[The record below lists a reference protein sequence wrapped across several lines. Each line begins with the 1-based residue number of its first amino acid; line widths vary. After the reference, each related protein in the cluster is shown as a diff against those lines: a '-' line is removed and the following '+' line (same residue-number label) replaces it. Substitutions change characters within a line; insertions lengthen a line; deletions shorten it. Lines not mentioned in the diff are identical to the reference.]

1 MFEAKAVWRNKFPPR
16 LNRKQAFFGIKAKR
30 QIAAS
35 ALRKK

>member
-16 LNRKQAFFGIKAKR
+16 LNRKQAFFGVKPKW
-30 QIAAS
+30 QITTS